1 MGPILHKLGRL
12 RSELAR
18 RDLPLPDR
26 ATNLAEKTLKVMH
39 LWPKVLVGRELFYEL
54 RSPPPEL
61 RGLRDLTA
69 RRGSSEE
76 AAAICAVDAADPK
89 LVAGR
94 FARGDLVFLG
104 ELDRRILAHVWFH
117 RGPTP
122 FAEDEPDYPSWDVPA
137 GSYWSYHAI
146 SVMEARSSGVFVK
159 AFQLGLRALFLEH
172 GAALVRCRIK
182 STNLAS
188 IALHERMGFRRLGT
202 LSVFSLAGLR
212 ELHWDGEA
220 GPRWLHHRQR
230 PGKAL
235 VLPPT

>member
-1 MGPILHKLGRL
+1 MGVIRHKLGRL
-12 RSELAR
+12 RNELTR

-26 ATNLAEKTLKVMH
+26 ATNVVEMTLKAMR
-39 LWPKVLVGRELFYEL
+39 LWPKVLVGREVFYEL
-54 RSPPPEL
+54 RSPPPEF

-94 FARGDLVFLG
+94 FAKGDLVFLG

-146 SVMEARSSGVFVK
+146 SVMEARASGVFVK
-159 AFQLGLRALFLEH
+159 VFQHGLRALFLEH
-172 GAALVRCRIK
+172 GAAVVRCRVK

-202 LSVFSLAGLR
+202 LSVFSLAGR
-212 ELHWDGEA
+212 RGLHWDGEA
-220 GPRWLHHRQR
+220 GPRWLHHRLR
-230 PGKAL
+230 PGTVL
-235 VLPPT
+235 GLPPA

>member
-1 MGPILHKLGRL
+1 MGPLLHKLGRL
-12 RSELAR
+12 RNELVR
-18 RDLPLPDR
+18 RDLPLPDK
-26 ATNLAEKTLKVMH
+26 ATNLMEKTLKAMH

-54 RSPPPEL
+54 RSPPPEF

-69 RRGSSEE
+69 RRGSAEE
-76 AAAICAVDAADPK
+76 AAAISAVGAADPK

-94 FARGDLVFLG
+94 FAQGDLVFLG

-137 GSYWSYHAI
+137 GSYWSYDAM

-159 AFQLGLRALFLEH
+159 AFQRGLRALFLEH
-172 GAALVRCRIK
+172 GATVVRCRVK

-212 ELHWDGEA
+212 EFYWDGEA
-220 GPRWLHHRQR
+220 GRRWLHDRLR

-235 VLPPT
+235 VLPPA

>member
-1 MGPILHKLGRL
+1 
-12 RSELAR
+12 
-18 RDLPLPDR
+18 LPDQ
-26 ATNLAEKTLKVMH
+26 AINVVEMSLKAMH
-39 LWPKVLVGRELFYEL
+39 LWPKVLVGREVFYEL
-54 RSPPPEL
+54 RSPPPEF
-61 RGLRDLTA
+61 RGLRDLTT
-69 RRGSSEE
+69 RRGTPEE
-76 AAAICAVDAADPK
+76 ADAICAVDTTDPK

-94 FARGDLVFLG
+94 FAQGDLVFLG
-104 ELDRRILAHVWFH
+104 ELDRRILSHVWFH

-212 ELHWDGEA
+212 EFYWDGEA
-220 GPRWLHHRQR
+220 GRRWLHDRLR

-235 VLPPT
+235 VLPPA

>member
-1 MGPILHKLGRL
+1 MGPLLHKLRRL
-12 RSELAR
+12 GSEIAR
-18 RDLPLPDR
+18 RDLPLPDQ
-26 ATNLAEKTLKVMH
+26 ATNVVEKTLKAMH
-39 LWPKVLVGRELFYEL
+39 LWPNVLVGRELFYEL
-54 RSPPPEL
+54 RSPPPEF

-69 RRGSSEE
+69 RPGSSEE

-94 FARGDLVFLG
+94 FAQGDLVFLG

-137 GSYWSYHAI
+137 GSFWSYHAI

-159 AFQLGLRALFLEH
+159 AFQRGLRALFLEH
-172 GAALVRCRIK
+172 GAALVRCRVK

-188 IALHERMGFRRLGT
+188 IALHERMGFRRVGT

-212 ELHWDGEA
+212 GLYWDGEA
-220 GPRWLHHRQR
+220 GPRWSHHRLR
-230 PGKAL
+230 PGKVL
-235 VLPPT
+235 VLPPA

>member
-1 MGPILHKLGRL
+1 MGSILHKLGRL

-54 RSPPPEL
+54 RSPPPEF
-61 RGLRDLTA
+61 RGLRDLTT
-69 RRGSSEE
+69 RRGRPEE

-94 FARGDLVFLG
+94 FAQGDLVFVG

-137 GSYWSYHAI
+137 GSYWSYDAM

-159 AFQLGLRALFLEH
+159 AFQRGLRALFLEH
-172 GAALVRCRIK
+172 GATVVRCRVK

-212 ELHWDGEA
+212 EFYWDGEA
-220 GPRWLHHRQR
+220 GRRWLHDRLR

-235 VLPPT
+235 VLPPA

>member
-1 MGPILHKLGRL
+1 MGPILHKLRRL
-12 RSELAR
+12 RSELTR
-18 RDLPLPDR
+18 RDLPFPDR
-26 ATNLAEKTLKVMH
+26 ATNLVETTLKAMH
-39 LWPKVLVGRELFYEL
+39 LWPNVLVGRELFYEL

-61 RGLRDLTA
+61 RGLGDLTA
-69 RRGSSEE
+69 RRGSAEE

-89 LVAGR
+89 LIAGR
-94 FARGDLVFLG
+94 FAQGDLVFLG

-137 GSYWSYHAI
+137 GSYWSYDAL

-159 AFQLGLRALFLEH
+159 AFQRGLRALFLEH
-172 GAALVRCRIK
+172 GAGLVRCRVK

-212 ELHWDGEA
+212 EFYWDGEA
-220 GPRWLHHRQR
+220 GPRWLHQRLR

-235 VLPPT
+235 VLPPA